1 MPGQNH
7 GVALANLDDL
17 NRNRTSQYFPSVVT
31 CPLERESS
39 SEQGAQLLL
48 SLLDRNWAKAGACLN
63 QCLEARSLQRRA
75 PQEGQLPR
83 YNLADSLSSN
93 PVHLANC
100 TQGALILALPAIAS
114 PEDQGISLC
123 TRWRMGASC
132 ENAGEAAS
140 LGKFNGSD

>member
-7 GVALANLDDL
+7 GIGLANLDDL
-17 NRNRTSQYFPSVVT
+17 NRKRTSQYFPSVVT
-31 CPLERESS
+31 CPWSVRVPPSRGAVAAQPLGPKLG
-39 SEQGAQLLL
+39 QGRRMPQPVP
-48 SLLDRNWAKAGACLN
+48 
-63 QCLEARSLQRRA
+63 RSTQ
-75 PQEGQLPR
+75 PPKGYSPEGQLPR

-123 TRWRMGASC
+123 TRWCMGAPC
-132 ENAGEAAS
+132 QNAGEAAS
-140 LGKFNGSD
+140 LGKFNGDD